1 MTNFV
6 SLPASPLWIDPQ
18 TPTAELYLYA
28 ARRFGAARDL
38 TQSLTCLT
46 LQTGDEQDLKAVA
59 EVLSVLLEDGCKI
72 FDILEK
78 RAAHT
83 PDRCLTD

>member
-1 MTNFV
+1 MTDFV

-46 LQTGDEQDLKAVA
+46 LQAGDEQDLKAVA
-59 EVLSVLLEDGCKI
+59 EVLSVLLEDGCKV
-72 FDILEK
+72 FDVLEK
-78 RAAHT
+78 RVAHA
-83 PDRCLTD
+83 PPHSLTD

>member
-1 MTNFV
+1 MTDFV

-46 LQTGDEQDLKAVA
+46 LQAGDEQDLKAVA
-59 EVLSVLLEDGCKI
+59 EVLSVLLEV
-72 FDILEK
+72 FDVLEK
-78 RAAHT
+78 RVGHAPPHS
-83 PDRCLTD
+83 LTD